1 MTFDVEAPAGSE
13 RTDVAGGASVDLS
26 NIAEGSRWSRFRRE
40 MSFRNVSA
48 LYIIAV
54 MVVVF
59 WIWEPHTFMTVLSW
73 RLLLDNQAIS
83 AIVAVTVVVPLSAG
97 VIDLAIGTEVALG
110 AVVAAWLLTDRGLPP
125 AVAVVL
131 TLVAG
136 VLVGVVIAL
145 LITRARINSFIAT
158 LAMSSVLL
166 AVISWISRGE
176 PITILQR
183 GFARLGTGQLIGV
196 SYPVFIAAAVSLAI
210 WYVLEHTSYGRRVYA
225 TGANPEA
232 ARLAGIRTSRVI
244 MGATITC
251 GALSAFA
258 GTLQA
263 SQLSTGDPTIS
274 SGFLLPA
281 FAAAFLGSTQFKG
294 GRFNVGGTLV
304 AVALLA
310 IGVEGL
316 SLGGAPVWTPTMF
329 NGVVLL
335 LAVGFAQVQRSPTRR
350 SAAIRRTIRSF
361 GRRSDEG
368 RSK

>member
-1 MTFDVEAPAGSE
+1 MTFDLDASGKEHVG
-13 RTDVAGGASVDLS
+13 DVAPVDVEPPTGDQMSRFAS
-26 NIAEGSRWSRFRRE
+26 FRRE
-40 MSFRNVSA
+40 MAFRNVSA

-59 WIWEPHTFMTVLSW
+59 WIWEPHTFMTVLTW

-83 AIVAVTVVVPLSAG
+83 AIIAVTVVVPLSAG
-97 VIDLAIGTEVALG
+97 VIDLAVGTEVALG
-110 AVVAAWLLTDRGLPP
+110 AVVVAWLLADKGLPAP
-125 AVAVVL
+125 LAVAL

-136 VLVGVVIAL
+136 LLVGVVIAL
-145 LITRARINSFIAT
+145 LIVSARINSFIAT

-166 AVISWISRGE
+166 ALISWISNGE
-176 PITILQR
+176 PITIIDR
-183 GFARLGTGQLIGV
+183 GFATLGTGQLFGV
-196 SYPVFIAAAVSLAI
+196 TYPVFMAALVSLVI
-210 WYVLEHTSYGRRVYA
+210 WYVLEHTSFGRRVYA

-251 GALSAFA
+251 GVLSAFA

-335 LAVGFAQVQRSPTRR
+335 LAVGFTQVQRSPTRR
-350 SAAIRRTIRSF
+350 TAAIRRTIRSL
-361 GRRSDEG
+361 GARSDERRPG
-368 RSK
+368 